1 MELDQL
7 AKTVDWLD
15 DERRKDKQE
24 LAALQTRL
32 AAAVAE
38 NTTLAR
44 RLQELESEVSSYVAQ
59 LQKITKIDAI
69 LDNYRKEMTRQ
80 LEEVEQRRLD
90 AAKEDERLR
99 KLEREGINK
108 SLAELRKAADIL
120 PALAREPDARKETE
134 NRLARSVAEL
144 QLKVT
149 EFNKFLDERGRALA
163 IVEEGRRQDA
173 KRIGDLQTEQAD
185 LRKRQDESRG
195 KLEIVEDLSRRT
207 DVKLGEVFL
216 AETERRTAQA
226 QWLEAQAAAQLER
239 DRAWTDLRAKVEAGL
254 TGLEGYIHRLEGYDD
269 TNREVKRASE
279 TFKQTI
285 ELIERRINE
294 TTEMQ
299 RLGEERF
306 RQDWAAFMADNQKH
320 WATHLLL
327 REEQW
332 REHDRLNAKLTERVD
347 TLEADSAETE
357 VALQHWR
364 ALDASRLQLL
374 DKTLRE
380 IAAEYEQDLKP
391 VS

>member
-24 LAALQTRL
+24 LAALQARL
-32 AAAVAE
+32 TAAVAE
-38 NTTLAR
+38 NAALAR
-44 RLQELESEVSSYVAQ
+44 RIQELESEVSAYVAQ
-59 LQKITKIDAI
+59 LQKTTKIDTI
-69 LDNYRKEMTRQ
+69 LDGYRKEMTRQ

-99 KLEREGINK
+99 KLEREGLNK
-108 SLAELRKAADIL
+108 SLAELRKTADIL
-120 PALAREPDARKETE
+120 PTLAREPEARKETE
-134 NRLARSVAEL
+134 NRLVRTVAEL
-144 QLKVT
+144 QLKVS
-149 EFNKFLDERGRALA
+149 EFNKFLDERGRALT

-173 KRIGDLQTEQAD
+173 KRIAELQTEQSE
-185 LRKRQDESRG
+185 LRKRQDEARG

-216 AETERRTAQA
+216 AENERRAAQA

-239 DRAWTDLRAKVEAGL
+239 DRAWGDLRAKVEAGL
-254 TGLEGYIHRLEGYDD
+254 SGLEGYIHRLEGYDD
-269 TNREVKRASE
+269 TNREVKRAAE

-299 RLGEERF
+299 RLAEERF

-332 REHDRLNAKLTERVD
+332 REHDRLSGKLTERVEL
-347 TLEADSAETE
+347 LEADATE
-357 VALQHWR
+357 AQAALQHWR

-380 IAAEYEQDLKP
+380 IAAEYEQELKP

>member
-38 NTTLAR
+38 NTTLGR

>member
-7 AKTVDWLD
+7 AKTVGWLD

-38 NTTLAR
+38 NTALAR
-44 RLQELESEVSSYVAQ
+44 RMQELESEVSSYVAQ

-69 LDNYRKEMTRQ
+69 LDSYRKEMTRQ

-134 NRLARSVAEL
+134 NRLSRSVAEL

-173 KRIGDLQTEQAD
+173 KRIGELQTEQAD

-226 QWLEAQAAAQLER
+226 QWLEAQASAQLER
-239 DRAWTDLRAKVEAGL
+239 DRAWTDLRAKVEAAL

-299 RLGEERF
+299 RLGEELF

-347 TLEADSAETE
+347 TLEAESAETE
-357 VALQHWR
+357 AALQHWR
-364 ALDASRLQLL
+364 AMDASRLQLL

-380 IAAEYEQDLKP
+380 ITAEYEQDLKP

>member
-239 DRAWTDLRAKVEAGL
+239 DRAWTDLRAKVEAAL